1 MTDDTF
7 KEINEDQEPNNS
19 TSENGQFETTQD
31 DSHLQSINANSDTDE
46 SNYINHNVDGVQENE
61 FIQNQTEE
69 KNTGSDSS
77 DETTEDND
85 SLVQGAEEVEEATD
99 GNVNFISTPSE
110 AENTIPNQNPWQAQ
124 SFQNTAGQNPN
135 NINRSN
141 YYKESF
147 KKQPKQSDFWKYAL
161 VSLVSAIVGGAFLTA
176 MLLGVAPVLQPQ
188 LKSIVGSSSQKSDT
202 GSVQSDYAGVKK
214 IEIVQNSDSAVT
226 SVAEK
231 VGPSVVGIRT
241 TYQSTNELFG
251 EQSGIG
257 EGSGII
263 ISENGFILTNHH
275 VIENALNDQNRKI
288 RNSAKIQ
295 VFLPKRI
302 NKPYTATVQGY
313 DSKTDLAVLK
323 IDETNLTPIEFG
335 DSDKLKVGE
344 VAIAFGNPGGLEY
357 MGSLTTGVVS
367 GLNRTV
373 QLDNGKKI
381 KLVQTDAAIN
391 PGNSGGALVNIKGQL
406 IGVNTIKIA
415 ATGFEGLGFA
425 IPVNEAKKIADE
437 LIQKTYIL
445 KPYLGIKVNNNY
457 TEEFAKAKHMPM
469 GVFVEDVEI
478 LGAAQKA
485 GIKPLDVITKF
496 NNVTVS
502 SYDELEEQKNKFKPG
517 DVVDVE
523 VYRDGARKV
532 LKVKLGETK

>member
-1 MTDDTF
+1 MTDDIF
-7 KEINEDQEPNNS
+7 REINEDQEPNNS

-46 SNYINHNVDGVQENE
+46 SNYINQNVDGVQENE
-61 FIQNQTEE
+61 FIQNQAEE
-69 KNTGSDSS
+69 KNVGSDSS
-77 DETTEDND
+77 DEATEDND
-85 SLVQGAEEVEEATD
+85 SLVQGAEEVEETAD
-99 GNVNFISTPSE
+99 GNVNFINTPSD
-110 AENTIPNQNPWQAQ
+110 AENTVPNQNTWQTQ
-124 SFQNTAGQNPN
+124 CFQNTAGQNPN

-147 KKQPKQSDFWKYAL
+147 KKQPKKSDFWKYAL

-188 LKSIVGSSSQKSDT
+188 LKSIVGSSSQKSNTD
-202 GSVQSDYAGVKK
+202 SVQSDSTGVKK

-302 NKPYTATVQGY
+302 NKPYNATVQGY

-425 IPVNEAKKIADE
+425 IPVNEAKKISDE

-445 KPYLGIKVNNNY
+445 KPYLGIKVNENY
-457 TEEFAKAKHMPM
+457 TEEFAKTKHMPM
-469 GVFVEDVEI
+469 GVFVEEVEI

-496 NNVTVS
+496 NNVTVT
-502 SYDELEEQKNKFKPG
+502 SYDALEEQKNKFKPG
-517 DVVDVE
+517 DVVEIE